1 MNQKRFISGAMCP
14 SCGALDALYMYTHD
28 ERDRVQ
34 CADCDY
40 SQHRP
45 EPKPI
50 TGSRIALSNQE
61 SMAAG
66 VFWRQAV
73 DPAEDPKPR

>member
-28 ERDRVQ
+28 ERDHVQ